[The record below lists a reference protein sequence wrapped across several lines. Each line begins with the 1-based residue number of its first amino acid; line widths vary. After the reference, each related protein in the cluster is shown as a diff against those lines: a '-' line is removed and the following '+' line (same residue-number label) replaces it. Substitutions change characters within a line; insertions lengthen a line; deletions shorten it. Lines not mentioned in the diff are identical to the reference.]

1 MMPLN
6 VKIKLMRPL
15 LFFMLFYVSLLQLT
29 KLGMT
34 IGKQKMRFHY
44 FLYNRLNVEKEIG
57 KYVERKFRVGSKKV
71 KVIFDKNNLL

>member
-6 VKIKLMRPL
+6 VKIKLMRP
-15 LFFMLFYVSLLQLT
+15 LLQLT

-44 FLYNRLNVEKEIG
+44 FLYNRLNVEKEMG
-57 KYVERKFRVGSKKV
+57 EYVERKFRAGSTKA